1 MLADKIKAFTTWTLI
16 IVAGTALAAGAAVVA
31 SGHLTSKVA
40 APNATAPTLS
50 APAPQGTPS
59 DSTSDVRYTDSE
71 APTTIPVSTPT
82 TSRPV
87 VTLTTPRPVVTPTT
101 IVHERNGDGGRENEG
116 EHEYS
121 GGDDD

>member
-1 MLADKIKAFTTWTLI
+1 MWADKMKAFTTWTLS

-31 SGHLTSKVA
+31 SGHLTSQVA
-40 APNATAPTLS
+40 APSTTAPTLS

-59 DSTSDVRYTDSE
+59 GSTSDVRYTDSE

-82 TSRPV
+82 TPQ
-87 VTLTTPRPVVTPTT
+87 PVVTPTT
-101 IVHERNGDGGRENEG
+101 VTHERGDDGGRENEE

-121 GGDDD
+121 GGYDD

>member
-1 MLADKIKAFTTWTLI
+1 MWADKIKGFTTWTLS

-40 APNATAPTLS
+40 APSTTAPTLS

-82 TSRPV
+82 T
-87 VTLTTPRPVVTPTT
+87 PRPVVTPTT
-101 IVHERNGDGGRENEG
+101 IVHERDGDGGRENEE

>member
-1 MLADKIKAFTTWTLI
+1 MWADKIKAFTTWTLS

-31 SGHLTSKVA
+31 SGKLTSQVA
-40 APNATAPTLS
+40 APSTTAPTLS

-59 DSTSDVRYTDSE
+59 SATSDVRYTDSE

-82 TSRPV
+82 T
-87 VTLTTPRPVVTPTT
+87 PRPAVTPTT
-101 IVHERNGDGGRENEG
+101 VIRERGGEGGREHEE

-121 GGDDD
+121 GGSDD